1 MLSSA
6 DGSTEGRYP
15 RFGIIWYDLPGD
27 QPGDQPEV
35 LIASPFFEFAPLHFY
50 HFDMKQLCLCLLLLT
65 AALPVLAK
73 RGPQPALRDRTE
85 LAMNRLGFG
94 ARPAEVDRVVVG
106 GEKSLR
112 AWIDSQLNPTAENP
126 KKLSLD
132 QSLDADLTKHQVLTL
147 SLEELQ
153 AKYSKESV
161 EDDPTLKPDEIRK
174 AWSSAKVMRAIGSQH
189 QFQEKLVDLWFNH
202 FNVDQRKGK
211 LRWSFGAFERDA
223 IRPNVFGKFQDL
235 LRATARHPAMLF
247 YLDNHLNR
255 ADTKKKAG
263 INENYARELM
273 ELHTLGVDGG
283 YTQGDVG
290 EVARI
295 LTGWSLSKDTDQ
307 SSFEFH
313 EKQHDT
319 ASKKVMGWDFPA
331 GQGEAEGERL
341 LYLLAHHPSTAKRI
355 AKMLAENFVANPA
368 PPALVSKLTQVY
380 MKSGGDLKALY
391 RTIVD
396 SKEFWDPTWVGSRV
410 KDHFTWTISAIRALD
425 GEVLWQNELVK
436 ELNNFGEP
444 LYQCAPPTGYTHRAE
459 DLINSGVLLGRL
471 NLALK
476 LAANRIDG
484 VYATIP
490 KPKAYSLKTEA
501 QVVRYLQ
508 TQVGLSHLSNSTTEA
523 LISEL
528 KQDSWQTSDGE
539 VRPFVLARLT
549 GLLLASPEF
558 QRL

>member
-1 MLSSA
+1 
-6 DGSTEGRYP
+6 
-15 RFGIIWYDLPGD
+15 
-27 QPGDQPEV
+27 
-35 LIASPFFEFAPLHFY
+35 
-50 HFDMKQLCLCLLLLT
+50 MKSICLCLGLLLLAPPVSAKSRRHAT
-65 AALPVLAK
+65 APSSS
-73 RGPQPALRDRTE
+73 LRERTE

-94 ARPAEVDRVVVG
+94 ERPAEVDRVVAG
-106 GEKSLR
+106 GEKALQ
-112 AWIDSQLNPTAENP
+112 AWLESQF
-126 KKLSLD
+126 SLD
-132 QSLDADLTKHQVLTL
+132 QSLDTDLTKHGLLTL
-147 SLEELQ
+147 SIEELQ
-153 AKYSKESV
+153 SKYSKDSA
-161 EDDPTLKPDEIRK
+161 EDDPTRKPDEIRK
-174 AWSSAKVMRAIGSQH
+174 AWASAKIMRAVGSPH

-211 LRWSFGAFERDA
+211 LRWSFGPFERDA
-223 IRPNVFGKFQDL
+223 IRPYVFGKFQDL

-255 ADTKKKAG
+255 ADTKKNAG

-283 YTQGDVG
+283 YTQADVG

-313 EKQHDT
+313 EKQHDKGQKT
-319 ASKKVMGWDFPA
+319 VMAWNFPA

-341 LYLLAHHPSTAKRI
+341 LTLLAHHPSTAKRI
-355 AKMLAENFVANPA
+355 SKMLAENFVANPA
-368 PPALVSKLTQVY
+368 PPALVTKLTQVY
-380 MKSGGDLKALY
+380 LKTDGDLKALY
-391 RTIVD
+391 RTLIG

-410 KDHFTWTISAIRALD
+410 KDHFTWTISAVRALD
-425 GEVLWQNELVK
+425 GEALWQNDLVK
-436 ELNNFGEP
+436 ELGGFGEP

-459 DLINSGVLLGRL
+459 DLINSGVLLSRL

-490 KPKAYSLKTEA
+490 KPKAYSLRTEL
-501 QVVRYLQ
+501 QVVQYLQ
-508 TQVGLSHLSNSTTEA
+508 AQIGLARLSASTTEA

-528 KQDSWQTSDGE
+528 KQDKWQTSYGE